1 MNTAELLASVDSEIA
16 RLEQVKALLT
26 GTGSRTVKAG
36 RAKRKYTLSP
46 AARKRIGDA
55 QRKRWAKQKKAA
67 KKAA

>member
-1 MNTAELLASVDSEIA
+1 MTTADIVSSIDSEIA

-26 GTGSRTVKAG
+26 GTGSRTKAD
-36 RAKRKYTLSP
+36 RPKRKYTLSP

-55 QRKRWAKQKKAA
+55 QRKRWAKQKRAA